1 MEGGLDPIGE
11 EFGNFYSYP
20 FENLTFCSGT
30 PGNVA
35 GYSQFNWPVSQWATD
50 LKINVTKTLALRVD
64 AFCIGYLGGS
74 PHLLPKP
81 PSVRRSL

>member
-1 MEGGLDPIGE
+1 MKFQMAADQVLKRFSRQIRKED
-11 EFGNFYSYP
+11 
-20 FENLTFCSGT
+20 
-30 PGNVA
+30 A
-35 GYSQFNWPVSQWATD
+35 FNWPVSQWATD